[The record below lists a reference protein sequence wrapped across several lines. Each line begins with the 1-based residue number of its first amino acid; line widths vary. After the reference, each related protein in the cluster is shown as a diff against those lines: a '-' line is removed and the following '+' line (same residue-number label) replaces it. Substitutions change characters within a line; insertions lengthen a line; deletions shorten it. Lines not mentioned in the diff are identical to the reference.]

1 MIKPMILYV
10 CDRKA
15 CKDCSPD
22 CNHTSNINHAANFKN
37 DDVEYPIG
45 RTPVYVEK
53 TTTLTEESKFNGTQ
67 TKIDFDKKMRQIR
80 YEVSEEFRDEMKKEF
95 NPEASHFSLEYIF
108 HTLDKKCEAIKKGEK
123 HE

>member
-1 MIKPMILYV
+1 
-10 CDRKA
+10 
-15 CKDCSPD
+15 
-22 CNHTSNINHAANFKN
+22 
-37 DDVEYPIG
+37 
-45 RTPVYVEK
+45 
-53 TTTLTEESKFNGTQ
+53 
-67 TKIDFDKKMRQIR
+67 MRQIR